1 MQKAEERL
9 CAIECIQE
17 AKSTNACFQYY
28 PDNSSL
34 TSPRK
39 AELEDE
45 LEKLRHQVELQEEN
59 QTSGS
64 GVLPPNT
71 SLPAMSL
78 GMSVPV
84 EQTSQATWTAPAYG
98 ASFPPVGPRIAD
110 MTSATNLNKSSSWSS
125 PQNMNAFVSPSVTQL
140 TDSVSLP
147 RQSPS
152 TWRTSVPTTPRTLG
166 DLDLSP
172 NKIKDC
178 FALYEGIAVSHDSR

>member
-1 MQKAEERL
+1 MQKTQERL
-9 CAIECIQE
+9 CALQCIQK
-17 AKSTNACFQYY
+17 AKPTDACFQYY
-28 PDNSSL
+28 RGDSSL

-45 LEKLRHQVELQEEN
+45 LEKLRHQVGLQEEN

-64 GVLPPNT
+64 GVLPLDK
-71 SLPAMSL
+71 SLPAMSF

-125 PQNMNAFVSPSVTQL
+125 PQNMNAFASPSVTQP

-147 RQSPS
+147 NQSPS

-172 NKIKDC
+172 KKIKDC
-178 FALYEGIAVSHDSR
+178 FALYEVIAVSHVRR